1 MELEL
6 LSEEEEEESIDSE
19 EIQQLCNVN
28 VEWNE
33 AQEQDAEVAGPSS
46 APGSTP
52 ARISEPRE
60 VHTNVNDGIVQEDG
74 TVALIFT
81 MNKEE
86 WQRAVPD
93 CVVGVV
99 DTAEVGAEHRLSKCT
114 EAETRVPTEVE
125 APNLEV
131 LGTTVAA
138 LGTESSMLLFGWAM
152 ADQRFTAGADGFYYD
167 PEGVRY
173 CCLGEEGQYTYEN
186 VTFVLQGGL
195 DSDRV
200 PSPLADAM
208 VMRVLDYV
216 SIDLPPELRELI
228 EGDMFAGDVG
238 EEVETHSSQAIAQT
252 P

>member
-1 MELEL
+1 LEL

-33 AQEQDAEVAGPSS
+33 AQERDAEVARPSN
-46 APGSTP
+46 ALGSTP

-60 VHTNVNDGIVQEDG
+60 VHTNVNDGTLQEDG
-74 TVALIFT
+74 IVALIFT

-99 DTAEVGAEHRLSKCT
+99 DTVEVGAEHKLSKCT

-152 ADQRFTAGADGFYYD
+152 ADQGFTAGADGFYYD

-173 CCLGEEGQYTYEN
+173 HCLGEEGQYTYEH

-195 DSDRV
+195 DGDRV